1 MVALGQE
8 GRTRQGGNVDDGGVW
23 GMRRGVATA
32 GASLPGHGGTTGRS
46 PLWTLWGEGSDPA
59 TLPHGQQAST
69 SHGCESLGDGRG
81 RVTSP
86 RGVLIPRPCWSECRD
101 HPGAGKRGGTCLGTA
116 PREHGQEH
124 GEGQPERNLRAMA
137 SVWGRGWELATS
149 QGHRKGCRFL
159 RDPEP
164 SHRGLTACLKG
175 PDAFGAATAVP
186 QGLEKTNSGKFSLL
200 SHGKSRGRPHVAAV
214 NHHHTLPA
222 ARAGTGMGT
231 AMAMC
236 PRRQPRAL
244 PCSPAAAG
252 LTVRPMTRV
261 RVLPCRVGSSTLSPA
276 ARLDVAPAEDVAM
289 PGSIP
294 APGQAVGW
302 ARASGVRG
310 GSRPC
315 GCPHTRGR
323 RGVGEWRV

>member
-1 MVALGQE
+1 MVGFGAC
-8 GRTRQGGNVDDGGVW
+8 GVE
-23 GMRRGVATA
+23 
-32 GASLPGHGGTTGRS
+32 LPGLVHPCLATVAPRGDPPSGHCGERGRI
-46 PLWTLWGEGSDPA
+46 
-59 TLPHGQQAST
+59 LPHRGGQQAST
-69 SHGCESLGDGRG
+69 SHGCESLGDGSG

-86 RGVLIPRPCWSECRD
+86 RGILIPRPCWSECRD
-101 HPGAGKRGGTCLGTA
+101 HPGAGKSGRTRLGTA
-116 PREHGQEH
+116 PRERGQAHGK
-124 GEGQPERNLRAMA
+124 GQPERDLRAVA
-137 SVWGRGWELATS
+137 SLWGRGWEFATS
-149 QGHRKGCRFL
+149 QGHRKGRWFL
-159 RDPEP
+159 GDPEP

-186 QGLEKTNSGKFSLL
+186 QGPEKTNSGKFSLL
-200 SHGKSRGRPHVAAV
+200 SHGKSRGRLRAAAV

-244 PCSPAAAG
+244 PRSPAAAG
-252 LTVRPMTRV
+252 LTMGPTVQPTTRA

-276 ARLDVAPAEDVAM
+276 AGLDVAPAEDVAT
-289 PGSIP
+289 PGPIP
-294 APGQAVGW
+294 APGWAVGW

-315 GCPHTRGR
+315 GRPRTRGR
-323 RGVGEWRV
+323 KGVGERRV